1 MYIEYENLTQ
11 HQHII
16 ILNRF
21 WERRKLEIRIILAAS
36 SCASVCAS
44 IYSAEGFMG
53 SEEQLKFSSYNRLNK
68 EGIWRKKAFL
78 KSFFGILDRKSLQ
91 QSWLLIIKTVPKT
104 RSQAKLVTKL
114 TSSLTSLSSLSCYII
129 QTQVVWIKICCQLFH
144 PF

>member
-1 MYIEYENLTQ
+1 MYIAYEILT
-11 HQHII
+11 QHII

-21 WERRKLEIRIILAAS
+21 WGRRKLEIRIILAAS

-78 KSFFGILDRKSLQ
+78 KSFVGILDRKSLQ

-114 TSSLTSLSSLSCYII
+114 TSSLTSLSSLDLSCYII
-129 QTQVVWIKICCQLFH
+129 QTIVVWIRICCQLFH

>member
-1 MYIEYENLTQ
+1 MYIAYEILT
-11 HQHII
+11 QHII

-21 WERRKLEIRIILAAS
+21 WGRRKLEIRIILAAS

-44 IYSAEGFMG
+44 IYSAVGFMG

-78 KSFFGILDRKSLQ
+78 KSFVGILDRKSLQ

-114 TSSLTSLSSLSCYII
+114 TSSLTSLSSLDLSCYII
-129 QTQVVWIKICCQLFH
+129 QTIVVWIRICCQLFH

>member
-1 MYIEYENLTQ
+1 MYIAYEILT
-11 HQHII
+11 QHII

-21 WERRKLEIRIILAAS
+21 WGRRKLEIRIILAAS

-53 SEEQLKFSSYNRLNK
+53 SEEQLKFSSYKRLNK
-68 EGIWRKKAFL
+68 QGRNMTKKAFL
-78 KSFFGILDRKSLQ
+78 KSFVGILDRKSLQ